1 LAVDRHWTL
10 LASNRAVGV
19 LLTDVDPEMLKPPL
33 NVLRLSLH
41 PSGLASRIVNYREWR
56 AHIIARLIQQVDS
69 SADQVL
75 AALLE
80 EVKAYP
86 APAHAKPSKVAGKDL
101 AGEIAVPFR
110 LQTVEGALSFL
121 STTTVFGTAVDI
133 TLSELT
139 IETFFPA
146 DPDTADIMRRLT
158 GDRR

>member
-1 LAVDRHWTL
+1 
-10 LASNRAVGV
+10 
-19 LLTDVDPEMLKPPL
+19 
-33 NVLRLSLH
+33 
-41 PSGLASRIVNYREWR
+41 VNYREWR

-86 APAHAKPSKVAGKDL
+86 APAHAKPSRVAGKDL
-101 AGEIAVPFR
+101 AGEIAMPFR